1 MHIVKFVC
9 FVDANNG
16 KNGLFRNAFGCKH
29 TQKNKAICE
38 KKIKDFNWEACSEC
52 RFQFRNNLNSIYITV
67 SITSKARGYNKIFIK
82 CFNRKTMLNKG

>member
-1 MHIVKFVC
+1 MNIVKFVC

-38 KKIKDFNWEACSEC
+38 KKIKDFN
-52 RFQFRNNLNSIYITV
+52 
-67 SITSKARGYNKIFIK
+67 
-82 CFNRKTMLNKG
+82 